1 VPAALGAT
9 AQPVLD
15 RSRADPRLGSLG
27 RAAVDRLPGGWSV
40 WRAPHNPSTWALVA
54 LDCAVDTSTPSGEV
68 MANMLV
74 TFARFER
81 SAAGWGLVPE
91 QLIQVIVACV

>member
-1 VPAALGAT
+1 MPAALGAT

-40 WRAPHNPSTWALVA
+40 WRAPHNPSTSELLLACKRFVLGPELIFTGIQPFDPALEASLIARASQRLVA
-54 LDCAVDTSTPSGEV
+54 
-68 MANMLV
+68 
-74 TFARFER
+74 
-81 SAAGWGLVPE
+81 
-91 QLIQVIVACV
+91 